1 MNVQKTD
8 RGLLLT
14 QADCFNPKD
23 ILECGQI
30 FRFAKNAAGD
40 YCVFSL
46 DKFAEIKSIPEGYF
60 VETDA
65 PDYFYGFFD
74 LDRDYGAIIEKLSK
88 SFDVMKQAADF
99 GRGIRILRQNLE
111 EMIFSFIISANNN
124 IKRIQLII
132 GRLCEAL
139 GEKTPYGYAFPSVE
153 KLAGVSGPDFY
164 FRLGAGYRAPYLF
177 DTANALADGFDLKRL
192 ERADSDQ
199 ARRLLLSLKGV
210 GPKVADCI
218 MLFGLNRFDVFPVDT
233 WVKKVY
239 HRYFETGLKDSE
251 ISTFFVDTFG
261 ELSGFAQQY
270 LFYFLRTM
278 DKVK

>member
-8 RGLLLT
+8 KGLLLT

-111 EMIFSFIISANNN
+111 EMIFPLSFRKQQHKAHTADY
-124 IKRIQLII
+124 RQAV
-132 GRLCEAL
+132 R
-139 GEKTPYGYAFPSVE
+139 
-153 KLAGVSGPDFY
+153 
-164 FRLGAGYRAPYLF
+164 GAGRK
-177 DTANALADGFDLKRL
+177 NALRL
-192 ERADSDQ
+192 RISVGGKACRRFGVRFLFQ
-199 ARRLLLSLKGV
+199 ARGGLPRALS
-210 GPKVADCI
+210 
-218 MLFGLNRFDVFPVDT
+218 F
-233 WVKKVY
+233 
-239 HRYFETGLKDSE
+239 
-251 ISTFFVDTFG
+251 
-261 ELSGFAQQY
+261 
-270 LFYFLRTM
+270 
-278 DKVK
+278 